1 MKQLMVFIKKEFKH
15 IFRDTR
21 TLLILF
27 GMPVAQVFLFGYAI
41 TNEVRDAEIAVW
53 DQSRDYM
60 SYKLTNKMLASEY
73 FNLAGNVSS
82 YQELEDGF
90 KEGKYKIALVI
101 PPKFAS
107 DFAKNDSKIQL
118 LLDASDPN
126 MANIL
131 SNYGAAIV
139 QTFSMQ
145 EASRPMPQQMISEVR
160 MVYNP
165 ELKGVFLFVPGVI
178 TVILMLVSTLLTSI
192 ALTREKELGTMEIIL
207 VSPLKPMT
215 TVIGKVIP
223 YLILSFANG
232 LIILIIGVTVF
243 GMPMAGSLPLLIL
256 ELILFI
262 LAALSLGILVS
273 TKTQTQQVAM
283 MISLLALMMPTIL
296 LSGFIFPI
304 DSMPLPLQILS
315 NIIPAKWFVIIVKG
329 IMLQGVGLEVLW
341 KPTLIIIGFIVVF
354 TALSIKN
361 FKIRLS

>member
-1 MKQLMVFIKKEFKH
+1 
-15 IFRDTR
+15 
-21 TLLILF
+21 
-27 GMPVAQVFLFGYAI
+27 
-41 TNEVRDAEIAVW
+41 
-53 DQSRDYM
+53 
-60 SYKLTNKMLASEY
+60 
-73 FNLAGNVSS
+73 
-82 YQELEDGF
+82 
-90 KEGKYKIALVI
+90 
-101 PPKFAS
+101 
-107 DFAKNDSKIQL
+107 
-118 LLDASDPN
+118 
-126 MANIL
+126 
-131 SNYGAAIV
+131 
-139 QTFSMQ
+139 
-145 EASRPMPQQMISEVR
+145 
-160 MVYNP
+160 
-165 ELKGVFLFVPGVI
+165 
-178 TVILMLVSTLLTSI
+178 
-192 ALTREKELGTMEIIL
+192 MEIIL